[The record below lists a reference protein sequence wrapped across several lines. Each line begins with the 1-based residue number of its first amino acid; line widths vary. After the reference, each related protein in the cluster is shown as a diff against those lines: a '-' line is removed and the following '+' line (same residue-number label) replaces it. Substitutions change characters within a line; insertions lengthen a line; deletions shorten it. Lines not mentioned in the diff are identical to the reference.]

1 MLGGSAGRRL
11 VVGFVAAFAG
21 VAVAPGTSPSAAQ
34 SAEPAAS
41 AVVRR
46 YAPIVRLAKGEEWR
60 PISAAAFIEQSSLR
74 WAHDD
79 NCPNDHEVA
88 GNGDVDAGRLGS
100 GGYSHQAAL
109 PPVGLC
115 RHFGREYRSDDFTR
129 PRDPGHG
136 RDGTP
141 PTDEGFFLDFT
152 GDRHGQGVRAPV
164 YYEYHPKEYVTYWFF
179 YAFNDAPSSPSTFGD
194 HEGDWERV
202 TVRLNGRNRATQI
215 AYFQHDGDPCVLR
228 WSSRRV
234 QKRGGHPVVFSAK
247 GTHASYP
254 RAGHFPL
261 PGPPEDEASHG
272 RTWATYRSLRNART
286 QPWFNFGGAWGE
298 VGELKESTG
307 PLGPSAAKGAVPDD
321 WGVGCD

>member
-1 MLGGSAGRRL
+1 MN
-11 VVGFVAAFAG
+11 AA
-21 VAVAPGTSPSAAQ
+21 
-34 SAEPAAS
+34 
-41 AVVRR
+41 R
-46 YAPIVRLAKGEEWR
+46 
-60 PISAAAFIEQSSLR
+60 FIDQSSLR
-74 WAHDD
+74 WAHDE
-79 NCPNDHEVA
+79 NCPDHEVA

-100 GGYSHQAAL
+100 GGYSHRAAL
-109 PPVGLC
+109 PPGGLC
-115 RHFGREYRSDDFTR
+115 SHHGPDYQSDDFTR
-129 PRDPGHG
+129 PRDSGHG
-136 RDGTP
+136 RNGTP

-164 YYEYHPKEYVTYWFF
+164 YYEYSPKQYVTYWFF

-202 TVRLNGRNRATQI
+202 TVRLNDRNRATHI

-234 QKRGGHPVVFSAK
+234 RKRGGHPIVFSAK

-254 RAGHFPL
+254 RAGRYPL

-272 RTWATYRSLRNART
+272 RTWPTYRSLQNARS
-286 QPWFNFGGAWGE
+286 QPWFNFGGAWGQ
-298 VGELKESTG
+298 VGELKETTG

-321 WGVGCD
+321 WGVGCGRGPGR